1 MRQGKAQFRCHEL
14 NSKPTY
20 SLVIDSS
27 SADNKPMEF
36 ASFDFLKQ
44 QDLPS
49 GALYMVATPIG
60 NMGDITLRA
69 LHILNSVDGI
79 ACEDT
84 RHSAAL
90 LRQFGIH
97 KKCIALHDHNELS
110 GAQSVIQHL
119 SNNER
124 WAYISDAGTPG
135 ISDPGARLV
144 EQVQNAGYRVI
155 PIPGVSS
162 VSCAI
167 WASGSVMLN
176 SEGRFQFLGFWPHK
190 TKDREACLQDIINSK
205 KVSIFFE
212 SPHHI
217 RETLLLLANSLE
229 RDRPILICRELTKKF
244 EQLVSIEAQ
253 GLSEWLEDAEHL
265 KGEFVILVAGRRGN
279 ADEDLDIDS
288 LNRWARALNPYLG
301 SKEIATVLSQTLG
314 LNKKDA
320 YQVALD
326 VKAKE

>member
-1 MRQGKAQFRCHEL
+1 
-14 NSKPTY
+14 
-20 SLVIDSS
+20 
-27 SADNKPMEF
+27 MEF
-36 ASFDFLKQ
+36 ASADFLKQ

-69 LHILNSVDGI
+69 LHVLNSVDGI

-84 RHSAAL
+84 RHSAPL

-110 GAQSVIQHL
+110 GAQTVIEHL
-119 SNNER
+119 SKHER

-167 WASGSVMLN
+167 SASGSVMLN
-176 SEGRFQFLGFWPHK
+176 SDGRFQFLGFWPHK
-190 TKDREACLQDIINSK
+190 TKDRDALLEEILHSN
-205 KVSIFFE
+205 KVSIFSQDASFTRRIFRKR
-212 SPHHI
+212 S
-217 RETLLLLANSLE
+217 A
-229 RDRPILICRELTKKF
+229 LTNLPRTHKK
-244 EQLVSIEAQ
+244 I
-253 GLSEWLEDAEHL
+253 
-265 KGEFVILVAGRRGN
+265 
-279 ADEDLDIDS
+279 
-288 LNRWARALNPYLG
+288 
-301 SKEIATVLSQTLG
+301 
-314 LNKKDA
+314 
-320 YQVALD
+320 
-326 VKAKE
+326 

>member
-1 MRQGKAQFRCHEL
+1 
-14 NSKPTY
+14 
-20 SLVIDSS
+20 
-27 SADNKPMEF
+27 MEF
-36 ASFDFLKQ
+36 ASADFLKQ

-69 LHILNSVDGI
+69 LHVLNSVDGI

-84 RHSAAL
+84 RHSAPL

-110 GAQSVIQHL
+110 GAQTVIEHL
-119 SNNER
+119 SKHER

-167 WASGSVMLN
+167 SASGSVMLN
-176 SEGRFQFLGFWPHK
+176 SDGRFQFLGFWPHK
-190 TKDREACLQDIINSK
+190 TKDRDALLEDIVHSN

-217 RETLLLLANSLE
+217 RETLVLLAESLE
-229 RDRPILICRELTKKF
+229 KDRPLLICRELTKKF
-244 EQLVSIEAQ
+244 EELVSIEAQ
-253 GLSEWLEDAEHL
+253 GISEWLENTEHL
-265 KGEFVILVAGRRGN
+265 KGEFVVLVGRCKSNTDQSPEG
-279 ADEDLDIDS
+279 AS
-288 LNRWARALNPYLG
+288 LNRWAQALTPYLG
-301 SKEIATVLSQTLG
+301 SKEIATVLSQALG

-320 YQVALD
+320 YQAALD
-326 VKAKE
+326 AKAARQK

>member
-1 MRQGKAQFRCHEL
+1 
-14 NSKPTY
+14 
-20 SLVIDSS
+20 
-27 SADNKPMEF
+27 MEF
-36 ASFDFLKQ
+36 ASADFLKQ

-69 LHILNSVDGI
+69 LHVLNSVDGI

-84 RHSAAL
+84 RHSAPL

-110 GAQSVIQHL
+110 GAQTVIEHL
-119 SNNER
+119 SKHER

-167 WASGSVMLN
+167 SASGSVMLN
-176 SEGRFQFLGFWPHK
+176 SDGRFQFLGFWPHK
-190 TKDREACLQDIINSK
+190 TKDRDALLEDIAHSN

-217 RETLLLLANSLE
+217 RETLLLLAESLE
-229 RDRPILICRELTKKF
+229 KDRPLLICRELTKKF
-244 EQLVSIEAQ
+244 EELVSIEAQ
-253 GLSEWLEDAEHL
+253 GISEWLENTEHL
-265 KGEFVILVAGRRGN
+265 KGEFVVLVGRCKSNTDQSPEGT
-279 ADEDLDIDS
+279 S
-288 LNRWARALNPYLG
+288 LNRWAQALTPYLG
-301 SKEIATVLSQTLG
+301 SKEIAAVLSQALG

-320 YQVALD
+320 YQAALD
-326 VKAKE
+326 AKAARQK

>member
-1 MRQGKAQFRCHEL
+1 MEL
-14 NSKPTY
+14 A
-20 SLVIDSS
+20 SL
-27 SADNKPMEF
+27 
-36 ASFDFLKQ
+36 DFLKQ

-110 GAQSVIQHL
+110 GAQTLIQHL
-119 SNNER
+119 SNKER

-144 EQVQNAGYRVI
+144 NQVHNAGYRVI
-155 PIPGVSS
+155 PVPGVSS

-167 WASGSVMLN
+167 SASGSVMLN
-176 SEGRFQFLGFWPHK
+176 SEGQFQFLGFWPHK
-190 TKDREACLQDIINSK
+190 SKDRDAWLQDIVNNK

-212 SPHHI
+212 SPHNI

-229 RDRPILICRELTKKF
+229 RERPLLICRELTKKF
-244 EQLVSIEAQ
+244 EELTSIQAHEIS
-253 GLSEWLEDAEHL
+253 GWLENTEHL
-265 KGEFVILVAGRRGN
+265 KGEFVILVAGRKGN
-279 ADEDLDIDS
+279 ADMASEGDS
-288 LNRWARALNPYLG
+288 LNQWARALTPYLG
-301 SKEIATVLSQTLG
+301 SKEIAAVLAQTLG
-314 LNKKDA
+314 INKKDA

-326 VKAKE
+326 AKAEGPEK

>member
-1 MRQGKAQFRCHEL
+1 
-14 NSKPTY
+14 
-20 SLVIDSS
+20 
-27 SADNKPMEF
+27 MEF

-49 GALYMVATPIG
+49 GSLYMVATPIG

-90 LRQFGIH
+90 LRHFGIH

-110 GAQSVIQHL
+110 GAQTVIQHL
-119 SNNER
+119 SNQER

-144 EQVQNAGYRVI
+144 EQVQSAGYRVI
-155 PIPGVSS
+155 PVPGVSS

-167 WASGSVMLN
+167 SASGAVMLD

-190 TKDREACLQDIINSK
+190 TKDRESCLQDIVSSK

-217 RETLLLLANSLE
+217 RETLLLLASSLE
-229 RDRPILICRELTKKF
+229 KERSLLICRELTKKF
-244 EQLVSIEAQ
+244 EQLVCIQAQ
-253 GLSEWLEDAEHL
+253 DLPEWLENTEHL
-265 KGEFVILVAGRRGN
+265 KGEFVVLVGGRKGN
-279 ADEDLDIDS
+279 ADETPEGDS
-288 LNRWARALNPYLG
+288 LNRWARALTPYLG
-301 SKEIATVLSQTLG
+301 SKEIAAVLAQALG

-326 VKAKE
+326 AKINRQEK